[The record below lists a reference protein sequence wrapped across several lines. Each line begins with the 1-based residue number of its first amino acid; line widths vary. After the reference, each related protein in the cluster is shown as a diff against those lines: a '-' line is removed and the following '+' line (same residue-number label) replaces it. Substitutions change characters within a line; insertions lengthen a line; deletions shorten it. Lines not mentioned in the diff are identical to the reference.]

1 MMKKITA
8 ISLPVGDTNVLFW
21 GRGRF
26 LMEFYMGG
34 KKESA
39 PFVFFHSKNRENRI
53 LTAVKT

>member
-34 KKESA
+34 KKS
-39 PFVFFHSKNRENRI
+39 PRHSFFF
-53 LTAVKT
+53 TVKTEKTEF